1 MLVPVPRKLVEGID
15 RRRKRQLHNQSK
27 HQVYI
32 LNIFWFILKN
42 WNFVKYMNKK
52 NVFKDIRML
61 LEFTGISA
69 DEDMDAEDDG
79 WTVVKKG
86 TKRR

>member
-1 MLVPVPRKLVEGID
+1 
-15 RRRKRQLHNQSK
+15 
-27 HQVYI
+27 
-32 LNIFWFILKN
+32 
-42 WNFVKYMNKK
+42 
-52 NVFKDIRML
+52 ML